1 MLHNPDSL
9 HLSRQN
15 TQQEGRTN
23 SKKLFSGLR
32 LLSTAHAHLLSHAW
46 THTCTTHSTNNNS
59 KTKKILTLFGQAC
72 LPKSEVEVRH
82 LSSSTLRIR
91 RVSEHLLV

>member
-1 MLHNPDSL
+1 MLRNPDSL
-9 HLSRQN
+9 HLSPQN
-15 TQQEGRTN
+15 PQQEGRTN
-23 SKKLFSGLR
+23 SKKLFSDLR
-32 LLSTAHAHLLSHAW
+32 LRNTAHAHLLSHAW
-46 THTCTTHSTNNNS
+46 THTCTTHSTNNN
-59 KTKKILTLFGQAC
+59 KIKKILKLFGRAC